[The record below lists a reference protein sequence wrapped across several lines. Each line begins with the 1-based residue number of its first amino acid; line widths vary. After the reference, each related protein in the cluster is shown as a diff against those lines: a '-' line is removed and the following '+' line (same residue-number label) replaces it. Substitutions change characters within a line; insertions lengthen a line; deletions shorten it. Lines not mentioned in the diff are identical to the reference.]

1 MMRVVMDLQACQSE
15 PSAGRGIG
23 RYAASLARAMAG
35 DAGDDELRLCFN
47 KAYASTLRE
56 TLEDFADSPGRSRLS
71 GYGLPSM
78 PTVAGER
85 RSALSPA
92 AEALVRH
99 HWMSLGPDAIH
110 VAHVFE
116 GFEGHAVVPELPQAP
131 GLVRSATLY
140 DLIPLRFPELYLGD
154 PLRRRWYE
162 QRCDL
167 LRRCDCV
174 LAISEATRRDGIELL
189 GLDPGR
195 IVTVHGGVAAL
206 PASRTQR
213 RDEHASIRQRLGI
226 RRRLVLYTG
235 GDDPR
240 KNLEGAVAGYAALP
254 ARLRDDTQFA
264 IVCAMSPPTR
274 ASLVAAARRHGLA
287 DDALILTGF
296 IDDADLAALYAC
308 CDAFVFPSRY
318 EGLGLPV
325 LEAMASGAP
334 VIGAGNSGIAEVIGR
349 VDALFDAG
357 SAESMAERLAA
368 VLDDPG
374 FADALRRHGV
384 GRAARYTWRRSAALA
399 WDALRE
405 AHASSRPRSR
415 VASMKSNGPQN
426 GAAPQSSTALPRL
439 ALFTPLPPC
448 RTGIANYN
456 AAFLPYLSRQFTID
470 VYIDDYVPD
479 AAMRESL
486 TIRPVAEFAARRRDY
501 DALLYEIGNSEFHA
515 YMLDVL
521 ERYPGVVMLHDAFA
535 SGLYGYVDFQR
546 GQRGTYREA
555 LFYSH
560 GPRARRRIAPVQR
573 NPDPVGASMVDLPMS
588 KAILDAA
595 IGVIS
600 HTPFNVEVAR
610 DNYPQGWRAPYRVI
624 PHMKPLPP
632 DDQDARRAQRARLGF
647 AADDFVIC
655 TFGHVT
661 WTKSGDV
668 LLDAFSRALSGDNRA
683 RLVYVGELAR
693 DDFGRTLSRAIEAS
707 ALRDRITITGY
718 ASEADYAAHLAVAD
732 LAVQLRTQTRGGTS
746 GAVLDCLAHG
756 VPVIANEA
764 GSFVDYP
771 RDVIRRIGAH
781 VDAAELAATLRELRA
796 NPSARAAL
804 AARGLEHVARE
815 HDPDLIAAAFAE
827 AITTFSARSREG
839 SLVTTVRAVGAC
851 LATNDL
857 RDAAG
862 ECATALLDSVSQ
874 TTFARARI
882 LVDVSHITELDHQT
896 GIQRV
901 VRNIVRWMY
910 CSDRAGFDVVAVR
923 LEHGRLVEA
932 TDWLRDEGLLDQS
945 EGQRGAVDPRWGD
958 TLLMLD
964 SSWSKIDDMQPVFA
978 AVRRAFGT
986 IVTVVYDILPV
997 HFPDAFVEGGSAWFA
1012 GWLDKALIAS
1022 DACLCISAAVRGE
1035 LVRYGQERGIRLPP
1049 RLGVFHLGCD
1059 IAVQPVEASARV
1071 RQVTARKTLLM
1082 VGTIEPRK
1090 NHALALDAFERLW
1103 QRGSDASLCIAG
1115 KAGWGV
1121 ESLVERLKHHPENG
1135 RRLFVIDD
1143 PDDGELA
1150 ALYRGCTGLLLA
1162 SRGEGFGLPLI
1173 EAAQFGLPI
1182 LASDIPVFREIAG
1195 DHATYFPLGTPEQ
1208 LGAVL
1213 ESWLAKPQASVV
1225 PQSTNMPRL
1234 TWEQSAEQLL
1244 DIVLAN
1250 RWYKIP
1256 QDDRQ

>member
-1 MMRVVMDLQACQSE
+1 MMRVVMDMQACQSE

-23 RYAASLARAMAG
+23 RYATALARAMAA
-35 DAGDDELRLCFN
+35 DAGEGELRLCFN

-56 TLEDFADSPGRSRLS
+56 TLDDFADAPGRSRLS
-71 GYGLPSM
+71 GYGLPSL

-85 RSALSPA
+85 RDALLPA

-99 HWMSLGPDAIH
+99 HWMALGPDAIH

-154 PLRRRWYE
+154 PARKRWYE
-162 QRCDL
+162 RRCDL
-167 LRRCDCV
+167 IRQCDCV

-195 IVTVHGGVAAL
+195 VVTVHGGVAAL
-206 PASRTQR
+206 PVFRTPGQH
-213 RDEHASIRQRLGI
+213 EQASIRQRLGI

-254 ARLRDDTQFA
+254 ARLRGDTQLA
-264 IVCAMSPPTR
+264 IVCAMSPTTR
-274 ASLVAAARRHGLA
+274 ASLLAAARRLGLA

-296 IDDADLAALYAC
+296 IADADLAALYASC
-308 CDAFVFPSRY
+308 EAFVFPSRY

-334 VIGAGNSGIAEVIGR
+334 VIGADNSGIAEVIGR
-349 VDALFDAG
+349 VDALFDAR

-368 VLDDPG
+368 VLDDSG
-374 FADALRRHGV
+374 FADALRRHGLV
-384 GRAARYTWRRSAALA
+384 RAATYSWERSAALA
-399 WDALRE
+399 WGALRE
-405 AHASSRPRSR
+405 AHAR
-415 VASMKSNGPQN
+415 NGPRTRLVRVESRGPET
-426 GAAPQSSTALPRL
+426 GAAPQSNAALPRL

-456 AAFLPYLSRQFTID
+456 AAFLPHLSRHFAID

-479 AAMRESL
+479 ATLRQDR
-486 TIRPVAEFAARRRDY
+486 TIRPVNEFDARRRDY

-521 ERYPGVVMLHDAFA
+521 ERYPGIVMLHDAFA
-535 SGLYGYVDFQR
+535 SGLYGYVDFQLGRR
-546 GQRGTYREA
+546 GAYREA
-555 LFYSH
+555 LLYSH

-573 NPDPVGASMVDLPMS
+573 NPDPVGASMVDLPLS

-600 HTPFNVEVAR
+600 HTPFNVEVAHE
-610 DNYPQGWRAPYRVI
+610 NYPQGWRAPYRII
-624 PHMKPLPP
+624 PHMKPLPT
-632 DDQDARRAQRARLGF
+632 DNQDARSAQRARLGF
-647 AADDFVIC
+647 ATDDFVIC

-668 LLDAFSRALSGDNRA
+668 LLDAFARALSGDDRA
-683 RLVYVGELAR
+683 RLVYVGELSR
-693 DDFGRTLSRAIEAS
+693 DNFGRELSRAIETS
-707 ALRDRITITGY
+707 ALRDRVRVTGY
-718 ASEADYAAHLAVAD
+718 ATEADYAAHLAVAD
-732 LAVQLRTQTRGGTS
+732 LAVQLRTQSRGGTS
-746 GAVLDCLAHG
+746 GALLDCLAHG
-756 VPVIANEA
+756 VPVVANEA

-771 RDVIRRIGAH
+771 GDVIRRIGAQ
-781 VDAAELAATLRELRA
+781 VDAAELAATLRELRT
-796 NPSARAAL
+796 NPPARAAL
-804 AARGLEHVARE
+804 AARGREHVARE
-815 HDPDLIAAAFAE
+815 HDPDSIAAAFAE

-839 SLVTTVRAVGAC
+839 SLVTTVRALGAC
-851 LATNDL
+851 LAANDA

-862 ECATALLDSVSQ
+862 DCATALLDNVSQ
-874 TTFARARI
+874 TAFGRARI
-882 LVDVSHITELDHQT
+882 LVDVSHISELDHQT

-901 VRNIVRWMY
+901 VHNIVRWMY

-932 TDWLRDEGLLDQS
+932 TDWLREEGLIDDAEAQC
-945 EGQRGAVDPRWGD
+945 GAVEPRWGD

-964 SSWSKIDDMQPVFA
+964 SSWSKIDAMLPVFE

-997 HFPDAFVEGGSAWFA
+997 RFPDAFVEGGSAWFA
-1012 GWLDKALIAS
+1012 GWLDKALVAS
-1022 DACLCISAAVRGE
+1022 DRCLFISATVRDDV
-1035 LVRYGQERGIRLPP
+1035 VRYAQERGSRLPP

-1059 IAVQPVEASARV
+1059 IAMPPAESKPRV
-1071 RQVTARKTLLM
+1071 RQATVRKTLLM

-1090 NHALALDAFERLW
+1090 NHELALDAFERLW
-1103 QRGSDASLCIAG
+1103 QRGSEASLCIAG
-1115 KAGWGV
+1115 KPGWGV
-1121 ESLVERLKHHPENG
+1121 DKLVERLKRHPENG
-1135 RRLFVIDD
+1135 RRLFLIDD

-1150 ALYRGCTGLLLA
+1150 ALYRGCAGLLLA

-1195 DHATYFPLGTPEQ
+1195 AHATYFPLGTPEQ
-1208 LGAVL
+1208 LAVVL
-1213 ESWLAKPQASVV
+1213 ESWLGAPQGSV
-1225 PQSTNMPRL
+1225 PQSTAMPRL

-1244 DIVLAN
+1244 DIVLGN
-1250 RWYKIP
+1250 RWYKIVP
-1256 QDDRQ
+1256 NDRQQ

>member
-1 MMRVVMDLQACQSE
+1 MMRVVIDMQACQSE

-23 RYAASLARAMAG
+23 RYSTALARAMAG

-47 KAYASTLRE
+47 KAYASTLRD
-56 TLEDFADSPGRSRLS
+56 TLEDFADAPGRSRLS
-71 GYGLPSM
+71 GYGLPSL
-78 PTVAGER
+78 PAVAGKSR
-85 RSALSPA
+85 DALLPA
-92 AEALVRH
+92 TEALVRH

-154 PLRRRWYE
+154 SVRRRWYE
-162 QRCDL
+162 RRCDL
-167 LRRCDCV
+167 IRQCDCV

-195 IVTVHGGVAAL
+195 IVTVHGGVAAV
-206 PASRTQR
+206 PASRTVRPDLQ
-213 RDEHASIRQRLGI
+213 AAIMQRLGI

-235 GDDPR
+235 GVDPR
-240 KNLEGAVAGYAALP
+240 KNLEGALAGYAALP
-254 ARLRDDTQFA
+254 ARLRADTQLA

-274 ASLVAAARRHGLA
+274 ASLLAAARRLGLA
-287 DDALILTGF
+287 DDALILTGY

-308 CDAFVFPSRY
+308 CDAFVFPSLY

-334 VIGAGNSGIAEVIGR
+334 VIGANNSGIAEVIGR
-349 VDALFDAG
+349 VDALFDAR

-368 VLDDPG
+368 VLDDSG

-384 GRAARYTWRRSAALA
+384 GRAATYTWQRSAALA
-399 WDALRE
+399 WAALRE
-405 AHASSRPRSR
+405 AHARCGSPNHPARLESR
-415 VASMKSNGPQN
+415 GPQTVT
-426 GAAPQSSTALPRL
+426 APQADPALPRL

-456 AAFLPYLSRQFTID
+456 AAFLPHLSRHFAID
-470 VYIDDYVPD
+470 VYIDDYEPD
-479 AAMRESL
+479 ATLRQTL
-486 TIRPVAEFAARRRDY
+486 TIRPVAEFDARRRDY

-515 YMLDVL
+515 YMLDRI

-535 SGLYGYVDFQR
+535 SGLYGYVDFRLGRR
-546 GQRGTYREA
+546 GAYREA
-555 LFYSH
+555 LLYSH

-573 NPDPVGASMVDLPMS
+573 NRDPVGASMVDLPMS

-624 PHMKPLPP
+624 PHMKPRPAHDP
-632 DDQDARRAQRARLGF
+632 DARSAQRARLGF

-668 LLDAFSRALSGDNRA
+668 LLDAFLRALSGDDRA
-683 RLVYVGELAR
+683 RLVYVGELSR
-693 DDFGRTLSRAIEAS
+693 DNFGRELSRAIETR
-707 ALRDRITITGY
+707 ALHDRVRVTGY
-718 ASEADYAAHLAVAD
+718 ATEADYAAHLAVAD

-746 GAVLDCLAHG
+746 GALLDCLAHG

-771 RDVIRRIGAH
+771 ADVIRRIGAH
-781 VDAAELAATLRELRA
+781 VDATELVAALRELRG

-804 AARGLEHVARE
+804 ATRGREHVARE
-815 HDPDLIAAAFAE
+815 HDPELIAAAFAE
-827 AITTFSARSREG
+827 AITTFSARSREA
-839 SLVTTVRAVGAC
+839 SLVTTVRTVGAC
-851 LATNDL
+851 LAANDI
-857 RDAAG
+857 RDAARD
-862 ECATALLDSVSQ
+862 CATALLDNVSQ
-874 TTFARARI
+874 SAFSRMRI

-901 VRNIVRWMY
+901 VHNIVRWMY

-923 LEHGRLVEA
+923 LENDRLVEA
-932 TDWLRDEGLLDQS
+932 TDWLRDEGLLD
-945 EGQRGAVDPRWGD
+945 ETEAQRGVIEPRWGD

-964 SSWSKIDDMQPVFA
+964 SSWSKIDAMLTVFE

-997 HFPDAFVEGGSAWFA
+997 RFPDAFVEGGSAWFA
-1012 GWLDKALIAS
+1012 GWLDKALVQS
-1022 DACLCISAAVRGE
+1022 DGCLCISVAVRDE
-1035 LVRYGQERGIRLPP
+1035 LVRYAQDRGIRLPT

-1059 IAVQPVEASARV
+1059 IAMRPAAASPRV
-1071 RQVTARKTLLM
+1071 RLATARKTLLM

-1090 NHALALDAFERLW
+1090 NHGLALDAFERLW
-1103 QRGSDASLCIAG
+1103 QRGSDAGLCIAG
-1115 KAGWGV
+1115 KPGWGV
-1121 ESLVERLKHHPENG
+1121 DKLVERLRRHPENG
-1135 RRLFVIDD
+1135 RRLFIVDD

-1150 ALYRGCTGLLLA
+1150 ALYRGCAGLLLA

-1208 LGAVL
+1208 LAGVL
-1213 ESWLAKPQASVV
+1213 ESWLVAPQGSVA
-1225 PQSTNMPRL
+1225 QSIDMPRL

-1244 DIVLAN
+1244 DILLAN
-1250 RWYKIP
+1250 R
-1256 QDDRQ
+1256 